1 MRILMATGG
10 SEQSDLAL
18 RFGAQIAC
26 RVGEVPAIMTVIRHE
41 ADRARAEAI
50 LARVSRLLKPV
61 LPQVETIIRVGHPA
75 EEIIREAEE
84 GDYHLLLVGERQRRG
99 PVTRFLLGSTAL
111 RVVEHA
117 PCPVIIAKGKISDIR
132 RILLCDSGA
141 APPAPLSVPPK
152 GGEAG
157 GWGIKGGS
165 LVSRFAAQL
174 ADLIQGDEEATILH
188 VMSQISAGPGIRGA
202 QLRADAQE
210 LIQVRAPEGELLQQ
224 DAQILEELDLHA
236 VPKVRHGLVVDEILA
251 EAQGG
256 DYGLVVI
263 GAHHGEG
270 WRRILLDDLA
280 HEIITELDRPV
291 LVVR

>member
-10 SEQSDLAL
+10 SDQSELAL
-18 RFGAQIAC
+18 RFGAEIA
-26 RVGEVPAIMTVIRHE
+26 RRARGSAVPAIVTVIRRE
-41 ADRARAEAI
+41 AERARAEAI
-50 LARVSRLLKPV
+50 LARASRLLKTV
-61 LPQVETIIRVGHPA
+61 VPQVDTIIRVGHPA

-84 GDYHLLLVGERQRRG
+84 GDYDLVLVGERQRRD

-117 PCPVIIAKGKISDIR
+117 PCPVIIAKGKMRAESRGPEGLGDER
-132 RILLCDSGA
+132 VRILLCDSGA
-141 APPAPLSVPPK
+141 TTP
-152 GGEAG
+152 
-157 GWGIKGGS
+157 S

-202 QLRADAQE
+202 QLRADAEE
-210 LIQVRAPEGELLQQ
+210 LIQVHAPEGELLQQ
-224 DAQILEELDLHA
+224 DVRVLEELDLHP

-256 DYGLVVI
+256 DYDLVVI
-263 GAHHGEG
+263 GAPRGQG

-280 HEIITELDRPV
+280 HEIITELNRPV